1 MKYIVIGGETEMKK
15 VLIIMV
21 ALLVSFAFVTG
32 VMAAEKKAKPMKAT
46 GTVTALEGKTLTVKA
61 AKDKEL
67 AFDITNA
74 KVPADLQ
81 VGAKVSVTYT
91 KTGDTN
97 VATAVTAIAE
107 RAKAKAK
114 GKK

>member
-1 MKYIVIGGETEMKK
+1 MKK
-15 VLIIMV
+15 FLIIMV
-21 ALLVSFAFVTG
+21 ALFVSFAFVTG

-46 GTVTALEGKTLTVKA
+46 GTVTAYDPTAKTLTVKA
-61 AKDKEL
+61 AEDKEL
-67 AFDITNA
+67 VFGIAPDA
-74 KVPADLQ
+74 KIKGEVKE
-81 VGAKVSVTYT
+81 GAKVSVTYT

-107 RAKAKAK
+107 KAKAKAK